1 MKKMSRYFIWTALI
15 AAFLGG
21 VSRLMCVPFYMESRV
36 WAGVAAILLLASIAI
51 NTLKEE
57 K

>member
-36 WAGVAAILLLASIAI
+36 WAGAAAILLLASIAI

>member
-1 MKKMSRYFIWTALI
+1 MKKISVYFIWTALVI
-15 AAFLGG
+15 AFFGG
-21 VSRLMCVPFYMESRV
+21 ISRLACIPFYVESRV

-57 K
+57 

>member
-1 MKKMSRYFIWTALI
+1 MKKVSVYFIWTALI
-15 AAFLGG
+15 VALIGG
-21 VSRLMCVPFYMESRV
+21 ISRLSGVPFYAESRV